1 MSQTYLQPENSV
13 KNANE
18 APNEVKEAPC
28 LSGEHY
34 AALDSFINELPDKKG
49 SLIRVLH
56 KAQEL
61 FGYLPREVQLYI
73 ARKLDI
79 PGAKVF
85 GVVSFY
91 SYFTTE
97 PVGKY
102 KVSVCMG
109 TACFVR
115 NADKILD
122 VFKEELSIGTGE
134 TTDDGLFTLKDVRCV
149 GACGLAPLVLIND
162 QIYGHVTV
170 EDARE
175 LVKKYRKDHEHDH

>member
-1 MSQTYLQPENSV
+1 MPRFPQ
-13 KNANE
+13 
-18 APNEVKEAPC
+18 
-28 LSGEHY
+28 EHY
-34 AALDSFINELPDKKG
+34 DALDAYIDNLPDRKG

-56 KAQEL
+56 QAQEI
-61 FGYLPREVQLYI
+61 FGYLPKEVQLHI

-102 KVSVCMG
+102 KISVCMG

-115 NADKILD
+115 NADKVLD
-122 VFKEELSIGTGE
+122 VLKEELSIGTGE
-134 TTDDGLFTLKDVRCV
+134 TTEDGLFTLKDVRCV

-170 EDARE
+170 EDARK
-175 LVKKYRKDHEHDH
+175 LVKKYRKDHRDDH